1 MSRGFCL
8 TGTLRVP
15 ASHATGHAPLT
26 CLSANSLTAGA
37 TGSGPREPRAWA
49 AHVGGFGERCWRD
62 PASIA
67 RGINSHGLVVGK
79 VLFDAGEFTL
89 SRAFYLAPGGPAKF
103 LVPPQGGT
111 TFVTGVNEAGEIV
124 FNATPLG
131 AAPDQT
137 HAWCFRDGAY
147 LPLEALGGGRAWAA
161 AITPRGLVVG
171 HAHDAAGTTRAVRW
185 YRGQPLDLNMRGAY
199 TNEGLALNE
208 HSTVVGRLTDPTGE
222 RRAFRRTPED
232 GLVRLEDLLDDRD
245 GWQLQEAVAVNAPGS
260 IVGTG
265 RYRGEPEGFSLTLI
279 AP

>member
-1 MSRGFCL
+1 MNAAGPTPRASRA
-8 TGTLRVP
+8 
-15 ASHATGHAPLT
+15 ASTPTASSWAKSSSTP
-26 CLSANSLTAGA
+26 ANSL
-37 TGSGPREPRAWA
+37 SA
-49 AHVGGFGERCWRD
+49 APSTSH
-62 PASIA
+62 PAA
-67 RGINSHGLVVGK
+67 PPNS
-79 VLFDAGEFTL
+79 
-89 SRAFYLAPGGPAKF
+89 SCPQ
-103 LVPPQGGT
+103 QGGT
-111 TFVTGVNEAGEIV
+111 TFATGVNEAGEIV

-245 GWQLQEAVAVNAPGS
+245 G
-260 IVGTG
+260 
-265 RYRGEPEGFSLTLI
+265 
-279 AP
+279 

>member
-1 MSRGFCL
+1 VSRGFCL

-15 ASHATGHAPLT
+15 ASQATGHAPLT

-49 AHVGGFGERCWRD
+49 AHVGGFGERCWPD

-89 SRAFYLAPGGPAKF
+89 SRAFYLAPGSPAKF

-131 AAPDQT
+131 AAPDQSPV
-137 HAWCFRDGAY
+137 
-147 LPLEALGGGRAWAA
+147 LALCSASVLLSIAA
-161 AITPRGLVVG
+161 ACGSGWPP
-171 HAHDAAGTTRAVRW
+171 HAS
-185 YRGQPLDLNMRGAY
+185 
-199 TNEGLALNE
+199 TNAM
-208 HSTVVGRLTDPTGE
+208 
-222 RRAFRRTPED
+222 
-232 GLVRLEDLLDDRD
+232 
-245 GWQLQEAVAVNAPGS
+245 
-260 IVGTG
+260 
-265 RYRGEPEGFSLTLI
+265 
-279 AP
+279 